1 MNSPGSGLVSTI
13 IPVYNRAG
21 LLVEA
26 VSSVLGQTHRPIEVI
41 VVDDGSTDDTAT
53 VATELAL
60 RYPGVVRSIRR
71 ANGNWARAVN
81 DGLRI
86 ATGEFI
92 QILDSDDLV
101 MPEKFA
107 TQVHA
112 LQTHPDCGLS
122 YCYAREYAIGDP
134 PPARPA
140 RRTSESFEQ
149 LLPGLMSGRIW
160 PGPSPL
166 YRRAVFDT
174 AGLFRELL
182 TYPDWEFECR
192 LAAAG
197 VRVHHCRL
205 FLADVRNTSRLEGRG
220 RGGSL
225 QSIRDGAEAH
235 ALILG
240 HARRAGVAA
249 PALDVFSRRL
259 FAVGRQ
265 CAAAGLETEARQC
278 LRLGQS
284 AVGTAS
290 RRRQMALFSAAADLL
305 GWQTIGR
312 WCEGAQHRRRRAE
325 APWRRFATRWH
336 HRVSAG
342 FTAVIGEPLIKWPR
356 LLARLW
362 SNRSSRQHLNS
373 W

>member
-1 MNSPGSGLVSTI
+1 MNSGAGLVSTI

-21 LLVEA
+21 LVVDA
-26 VSSVLGQTHRPIEVI
+26 VNSVLAQTYRPIEII

-53 VATELAL
+53 VVTGLAV
-60 RYPGVVRSIRR
+60 RYPDIVRSIRR
-71 ANGNWARAVN
+71 ANGDWARAVN

-112 LQTHPDCGLS
+112 LRTHPDCGLS

-140 RRTSESFEQ
+140 RRTGETFGQ
-149 LLPGLMSGRIW
+149 LFPALMSGRIW

-166 YRRAVFDT
+166 YRRDVFNA
-174 AGLFRELL
+174 AGFFRELL
-182 TYPDWEFECR
+182 RYPDWEFECR
-192 LAAAG
+192 VAAAG
-197 VRVHHCRL
+197 VRAHHCRL
-205 FLADVRNTSRLEGRG
+205 FLADVRNTLRLEGRG
-220 RGGSL
+220 RRGSL
-225 QSIRDGAEAH
+225 QSLRDSAEAH

-240 HARRAGVAA
+240 HARRADVAA
-249 PALDVFSRRL
+249 SACEAFSHRL
-259 FAVGRQ
+259 FATGRQ
-265 CAAAGLETEARQC
+265 CAGAGLEAEARQC
-278 LRLGQS
+278 LALGQS

-290 RRRQMALFSAAADLL
+290 RRWQMALFVATADLL
-305 GWQTIGR
+305 GWQAVGR
-312 WCEGAQHRRRRAE
+312 WYQVAQRRRSRAE
-325 APWRRFATRWH
+325 APWRMFASRWK
-336 HRVSAG
+336 HRAS
-342 FTAVIGEPLIKWPR
+342 TAFDAVLGQPLFKWPK
-356 LLARLW
+356 LLAHLW
-362 SNRSSRQHLNS
+362 SNRSSRQHFNS